1 MRRTTPA
8 LTAAA
13 LLTGGVLAVSAAA
26 PASANAG
33 AHHGGDVVWG
43 TVVSRSDLN
52 LRSSP
57 SMSSSVVYRLA
68 PGSQDR
74 LECAAHGSTVNGTS
88 TWFWFTGAHGWAS
101 ASYVDT
107 NGRGVPN
114 CSTHGS
120 PDKQQHQKK
129 RDGGNPSGFWYRSDY
144 RVEFGF
150 TK

>member
-13 LLTGGVLAVSAAA
+13 LLTGGILAVSAAA
-26 PASANAG
+26 PASAD
-33 AHHGGDVVWG
+33 HGKDVVWG

-52 LRSSP
+52 LRASP
-57 SMSSSVVYRLA
+57 SMSSAVVDRLA

-74 LECAAHGSTVNGTS
+74 LQCAAHGSSVNGTS

-107 NGRGVPN
+107 NGRGVPD
-114 CSTHGS
+114 CSTPH
-120 PDKQQHQKK
+120 KQQHQQK
-129 RDGGNPSGFWYRSDY
+129 RDGGSPSGYWFRSDY
-144 RVEFGF
+144 RVEFGV
-150 TK
+150 TN